1 MKKHAI
7 CIILVLLISILSI
20 GMTFAIEHK
29 GVEPQGMVAFSSGLT
44 KEDSSYTAWVNAMTT
59 LPEDLLV
66 GFTLYRVVNGSEV
79 YVTSGS
85 KSIHGT
91 YARAEKFVY
100 LTPGTYKLY
109 SYYRGNTQSDSNVKT
124 YNIR

>member
-44 KEDSSYTAWVNAMTT
+44 KEDSSYTAWANAMTT

-66 GFTLYRVVNGSEV
+66 GFTLYRVVNGSEHMLLREV
-79 YVTSGS
+79 KAYMELMQEQKNLCILLLGHISFILITVA
-85 KSIHGT
+85 IHNQT
-91 YARAEKFVY
+91 AM
-100 LTPGTYKLY
+100 
-109 SYYRGNTQSDSNVKT
+109 
-124 YNIR
+124 

>member
-1 MKKHAI
+1 MEKSILCIMLAI
-7 CIILVLLISILSI
+7 LISLSSI
-20 GMTFAIEHK
+20 GMAFATEHK

-44 KEDSSYTAWVNAMTT
+44 KEDSSYTAWANATTT